1 MKRSLFSAAQRS
13 DGRSPRA
20 LQADVSRRTVDSLP
34 SMNQA
39 YTAPSTS
46 HSCAAAACPEP
57 GGWTGQYMLA
67 MSFQLLTLAR

>member
-1 MKRSLFSAAQRS
+1 
-13 DGRSPRA
+13 
-20 LQADVSRRTVDSLP
+20 VSRRTVDSLP

-39 YTAPSTS
+39 YTAALNIALVRRRRMSGT
-46 HSCAAAACPEP
+46 